1 MSTPAPAPAGTPA
14 PTAAARYVPTRAG
27 IINLW
32 DYRDEEFSFAG
43 GWLVLRGPNGSGKT
57 KALEV
62 LFPFVLDGRIDPKRL
77 NPFAAEDRTMKS
89 NLLFRGQD
97 SALGYV
103 WIEFT
108 HRETGEAVTCGIGL
122 HAQRHRD
129 TPARW
134 HFVAEG
140 RVGEDFSLLTADD
153 RPMTRKQLAAE
164 LGRELIASTADYRAA
179 VDQRLFG
186 LGRERYE
193 QLLTLILTLRRP
205 QLAKNLDPAK
215 LSDTLTAGLRP
226 LDDDLI
232 AEAARS
238 FDDMES
244 VQRTLEGLAAADD
257 ATRAFLA
264 SYSTY
269 LRVHARTAAD
279 RLTARR
285 AETAERAAAVRT
297 AAADLAAAREQ
308 QAAAETRAESAD
320 ASLAA
325 QRARLDQLRSSAAYQ
340 AIEQLADLE
349 RLVRTWEQTARQAS
363 AERERRTAATG
374 RARAEAER
382 AARLAAELDAAVSRD
397 AATVADHAHSAGIPW
412 TPADAE
418 PARIADRSAA
428 LAAARHEGVR
438 AVRGAQQAARGAE
451 QTRDLARV
459 SLDRAQEAVAA
470 AETAEAAAES
480 ALRSAREQAHA
491 ALGQWTGE
499 HGALLAEAGADRLAE
514 ALELIGE
521 TEAVALA
528 DVFTEATTPAVQ
540 ELRDTL
546 ASLRAQRTDVE
557 RRHAE
562 TKAERDRI
570 AAEHDDAPP
579 PARGRTAERSE
590 MGVPPAEGW
599 GRAPSDG
606 VPLWRLVDFD
616 DELTDHQRACLEAA
630 LEASGLLDALVAAED
645 TPVAA
650 GHSEAYLRA
659 GAPVSGPS
667 LADLLRPENPDNLGD
682 PENPGA
688 PEREAAI
695 SAARITAVLRAVAVT
710 GDLDTGT
717 PQISPDGR
725 YAAGVLVG
733 AHTKEHAEYV
743 GATARARRRAAR
755 ISARETLLA
764 ELAAQTDE
772 LARAQTR
779 TDVALE
785 AYAAARAA
793 LPRTTGITQAQREL
807 DKAAARL
814 RATRD
819 AADASQASYDESVAA
834 CSVAERTLRRTAAE
848 HAIEIER
855 VDAVETATRSFET
868 AVRELAARRREH
880 ARQTEAA
887 QAAADRLTA
896 AAEDEEA
903 ALDTE
908 RAARRRHTEEAAGL
922 QALQEAVGAETQEV
936 MRQVR
941 EAEDGIDALVRE
953 AEAARTVQ
961 HTAIAGTAAAE
972 ARRTAAA
979 EAGSVA
985 AAEEKDT
992 ARGLRPYAVRELL
1005 DILRCPPGL
1014 AWPAQEADWAGEA
1027 LPPAVIAVHEA
1038 ILSATRDLTPTETSL
1053 KQSVT
1058 RLTKA
1063 LDDLQ
1068 AQLAAA
1074 GQDYRPEWDGSDG
1087 IIVVRVADEEGPLPV
1102 ATFAQ
1107 KISSHRRD
1115 QAELL
1120 SESEQR
1126 ILEDALLTRLAQQ
1139 IHDRTVDARDLI
1151 RRMNTDMRKRKMSS
1165 GTTVGVSWLLADHL
1179 DDEQR
1184 AVCAL
1189 LDADA
1194 ARLGPDGLARVRVH
1208 FAAQIKTARARHRDQ
1223 PYRELL
1229 AEVLDYRHWRQFE
1242 FQLVQPGES
1251 GKTEERLTRARHSRL
1266 SGGEQSVS
1274 LHLPLFAA
1282 AHAMLNSADP
1292 HAPRLLALDEA
1303 FAGVDDTGRGEL
1315 ISLAA
1320 QFDLDL
1326 FMTGYDLWVAH
1337 ASVSAAAH
1345 YDLAHTAVDHTVSAL
1360 LLVWDG
1366 DRLLAD
1372 DTGDLTAA
1380 LGSPGTRRVP
1390 TPEEAAVVS

>member
-1 MSTPAPAPAGTPA
+1 MRTPAPIP
-14 PTAAARYVPTRAG
+14 AARYVPTRAG

-349 RLVRTWEQTARQAS
+349 RLVRTCEQTARQAS

-418 PARIADRSAA
+418 PARLADRSAA

-470 AETAEAAAES
+470 AETAETAAES
-480 ALRSAREQAHA
+480 ALESAREQARA
-491 ALGQWTGE
+491 TLGQWTGE

-616 DELTDHQRACLEAA
+616 GELTDHQRAGLEAA
-630 LEASGLLDALVAAED
+630 LEASGLLDALVAPED

-650 GHSEAYLRA
+650 GHSEGYLRA

-667 LADLLRPENPDNLGD
+667 LADLLRPENPDNLVD

-695 SAARITAVLRAVAVT
+695 SAARITAVLRSVAVT

-755 ISARETLLA
+755 IAACETLLA
-764 ELAAQTDE
+764 ELAAQLDE
-772 LARAQTR
+772 LAHAQAR
-779 TDVALE
+779 TDAALE

-793 LPRTTGITQAQREL
+793 LPRTTGITQALREL

-834 CSVAERTLRRTAAE
+834 CSVAERALRRTAAE
-848 HAIEIER
+848 HAIETER
-855 VDAVETATRSFET
+855 LDAVETATRSFET

-922 QALQEAVGAETQEV
+922 QALQEAVGAEAQEV
-936 MRQVR
+936 MRQVQ
-941 EAEDGIDALVRE
+941 EAEDGIDALARE
-953 AEAARTVQ
+953 AEAARTAQ

-992 ARGLRPYAVRELL
+992 ARGLRPYAARELL

-1087 IIVVRVADEEGPLPV
+1087 VILVRVADEEGPLPV
-1102 ATFAQ
+1102 AAFAQ
-1107 KISSHRRD
+1107 KIASHRRD

-1151 RRMNTDMRKRKMSS
+1151 RRMNTDMRRRTMSS

-1194 ARLGPDGLARVRVH
+1194 ARLGPDGLARVRTH

-1229 AEVLDYRHWRQFE
+1229 AEVLDYRRWRQFA
-1242 FQLVQPGES
+1242 FQLVRPGES

-1315 ISLAA
+1315 MSLAA

-1326 FMTGYDLWVAH
+1326 FMTGYDLWAAH

>member
-1 MSTPAPAPAGTPA
+1 MSTPAPALASTLAPTPA
-14 PTAAARYVPTRAG
+14 STLAPTPATRYIPTRAG
-27 IINLW
+27 IVNLW

-108 HRETGEAVTCGIGL
+108 HRTSGEAVTCGIGL

-134 HFVAEG
+134 HFVTDG
-140 RVGEDFSLLTADD
+140 RVGEDFSLLTDDD
-153 RPMTRKQLAAE
+153 RPMTKKQLAAE
-164 LGRELIASTADYRAA
+164 LGHELIASPTDYRAA

-215 LSDTLTAGLRP
+215 LSDTLTEGLRP

-264 SYSTY
+264 GYSTY
-269 LRVHARTAAD
+269 LRVHARVAAD

-285 AETAERAAAVRT
+285 TETAARTVALDNAV
-297 AAADLAAAREQ
+297 AELAAAREQ
-308 QAAAETRAESAD
+308 QAAAETGAETTD
-320 ASLAA
+320 AALTAL
-325 QRARLDQLRSSAAYQ
+325 RARLDQLRSSAAYQ

-349 RLVRTWEQTARQAS
+349 RLVRTCEHTARQAT

-374 RARAEAER
+374 RAHAEAEH
-382 AARLAAELDAAVSRD
+382 AAQLAAELEGAASRD
-397 AATVADHAHSAGIPW
+397 AAAVADHARTAGMAW
-412 TPADAE
+412 SPADAE
-418 PARIADRSAA
+418 PARLAERSAA
-428 LAAARHEGVR
+428 LATARHDGVR
-438 AVRGAQQAARGAE
+438 ALRAAQQDCRSAE
-451 QTRDLARV
+451 QTRDLAR
-459 SLDRAQEAVAA
+459 SALDRARDAVSG
-470 AETAEAAAES
+470 AETAGTEAERAVEAARAT
-480 ALRSAREQAHA
+480 ARE
-491 ALGQWTGE
+491 ALAQWTRA
-499 HGALLAEAGADRLAE
+499 HGPLLPEGAADRLAE
-514 ALELIGE
+514 ALDLTGE
-521 TEAVALA
+521 NVTGEGEAATLA
-528 DVFTEATTPAVQ
+528 DTYAEAAAPAVQ
-540 ELRDTL
+540 ELRDAL
-546 ASLRAQRTDVE
+546 AALRGRRTDLE
-557 RRHAE
+557 RRRAE

-579 PARGRTAERSE
+579 AARGRTAD
-590 MGVPPAEGW
+590 
-599 GRAPSDG
+599 RAQEVG
-606 VPLWRLVDFD
+606 LPLWQLVDFA
-616 DELTDHQRACLEAA
+616 EHLTEEQQAGLEAA
-630 LEASGLLDALVAAED
+630 LEASGLLDALVTAED
-645 TPVAA
+645 TPVPA
-650 GHSEAYLRA
+650 GHSDGYLHART
-659 GAPVSGPS
+659 PVDGPS
-667 LADLLRPENPDNLGD
+667 LADLLRPEDGTPI
-682 PENPGA
+682 P
-688 PEREAAI
+688 
-695 SAARITAVLRAVAVT
+695 SARTTAVLRSVAVT
-710 GDLDTGT
+710 PGAGSGT
-717 PQISPDGR
+717 AQITPDGR
-725 YAAGVLVG
+725 YVAGVLVG
-733 AHTKEHAEYV
+733 AHIKEHAEYV
-743 GATARARRRAAR
+743 GATARERRRAAR
-755 ISARETLLA
+755 IAACEALLA
-764 ELAAQTDE
+764 ELAAELDE
-772 LARAQTR
+772 LARSQAR
-779 TDVALE
+779 TDARLE

-793 LPRTTGITQAQREL
+793 LPRTTGITTALREL

-814 RATRD
+814 RATRE
-819 AADASQASYDESVAA
+819 AADAAQASYDEAVAA
-834 CSVAERTLRRTAAE
+834 SSVAERALRRTAAE
-848 HAIEIER
+848 HGIAPDR
-855 VDAVETATRSFET
+855 VDAVETATRAFET

-880 ARQTEAA
+880 ARQAQAA
-887 QAAADRLTA
+887 EAAADRLSA

-903 ALDTE
+903 ALDAE
-908 RAARRRHTEEAAGL
+908 RAARRRHAEEAAGL
-922 QALQEAVGAETQEV
+922 DALQEAVGAEAQEV
-936 MRQVR
+936 MRQVHQ
-941 EAEDGIDALVRE
+941 AEDALDGAVRE
-953 AEAARTVQ
+953 AETATAAL
-961 HTAIAGTAAAE
+961 HSAIAATASAE

-979 EAGSVA
+979 ETRSVA
-985 AAEEKDT
+985 AAEEKET
-992 ARGLRPYAVRELL
+992 ARGLAPYAARELL

-1014 AWPAQEADWAGEA
+1014 NWPAQEADWAGQE
-1027 LPPAVIAVHEA
+1027 LPAAAVAVHEA
-1038 ILSATRDLTPTETSL
+1038 IQAATRDLAPTENSV

-1102 ATFAQ
+1102 ASFAQ
-1107 KISSHRRD
+1107 KIAEHRRD

-1120 SESEQR
+1120 SDSEQR

-1151 RRMNTDMRKRKMSS
+1151 RRMNTDMRQRRMSS
-1165 GTTVGVSWLLADHL
+1165 GTTVGVSWLLADGL

-1184 AVCAL
+1184 AVCTL

-1194 ARLGPDGLARVRVH
+1194 ARLGPDGLARIRAH
-1208 FAAQIKTARARHRDQ
+1208 FAAQIKNARAHQRDL

-1229 AEVLDYRHWRQFE
+1229 AQVLDYRRWRQFA
-1242 FQLVQPGES
+1242 FQLVRPDRS
-1251 GKTEERLTRARHSRL
+1251 EERLTRARHSRL

-1282 AHAMLNSADP
+1282 AHAMLNSAHP
-1292 HAPRLLALDEA
+1292 GAPRLLALDEA

-1315 ISLAA
+1315 MSLAA

-1326 FMTGYDLWVAH
+1326 FMTGYDLWAAH
-1337 ASVSAAAH
+1337 ASVPAAAH
-1345 YDLAHTAVDHTVSAL
+1345 YDLAHSAIDHTVSAL
-1360 LLVWDG
+1360 LLLWDG
-1366 DRLLAD
+1366 EKLLAD
-1372 DTGDLTAA
+1372 DIDDLTAA

-1390 TPEEAAVVS
+1390 GPKEAAVAD

>member
-1 MSTPAPAPAGTPA
+1 MSTPAP
-14 PTAAARYVPTRAG
+14 AARYVPTRAG

-108 HRETGEAVTCGIGL
+108 HRGTGEAVTCGIGL

-140 RVGEDFSLLTADD
+140 RVGEDFSLLTPDD

-186 LGRERYE
+186 LGPERYE

-269 LRVHARTAAD
+269 LRVHARAAAD

-285 AETAERAAAVRT
+285 TETAERAAALST
-297 AAADLAAAREQ
+297 ATTDLAEARERR
-308 QAAAETRAESAD
+308 AAAEATAESAE

-340 AIEQLADLE
+340 AVEQLADLE
-349 RLVRTWEQTARQAS
+349 RLVRTCEQTARQAS
-363 AERERRTAATG
+363 AERERRSAATG
-374 RARAEAER
+374 RARAEAEH

-397 AATVADHAHSAGIPW
+397 AAAVADHAHTAGLPW

-418 PARIADRSAA
+418 PACLADRSSA

-438 AVRGAQQAARGAE
+438 AVRDAQLAARGAE
-451 QTRDLARV
+451 QTRDLARA
-459 SLDRAQEAVAA
+459 SLDRAEQAVSA
-470 AETAEAAAES
+470 AETAESAAES
-480 ALRSAREQAHA
+480 ALESAHEQARE
-491 ALGQWTGE
+491 ALGQWAQA
-499 HGALLAEAGADRLAE
+499 HGGLLTEEGVGRLAQ
-514 ALELIGE
+514 ALELTGE
-521 TEAVALA
+521 AESSGVPVTLA
-528 DVFTEATTPAVQ
+528 DAFTEATASAIQ
-540 ELRDTL
+540 ELRDSL
-546 ASLRAQRTDVE
+546 AALRAQRSDVE
-557 RRHAE
+557 RRRAE
-562 TKAERDRI
+562 TEAERDRI

-579 PARGRTAERSE
+579 PARGRTAERAP
-590 MGVPPAEGW
+590 GEG
-599 GRAPSDG
+599 G
-606 VPLWRLVDFD
+606 VPLWRLVDFHD
-616 DELTDHQRACLEAA
+616 HLTDRQRAGLEAA
-630 LEASGLLDALVAAED
+630 LEASGLLDALLTAED
-645 TPVAA
+645 APVAA
-650 GHSEAYLRA
+650 GRSEGWLRA
-659 GAPVSGPS
+659 GSPVSGPS
-667 LADLLRPENPDNLGD
+667 LADLLRPE
-682 PENPGA
+682 A
-688 PEREAAI
+688 PEAGDAI
-695 SAARITAVLRAVAVT
+695 PTAARITAVLRSVAVT
-710 GDLDTGT
+710 GDLDTGI
-717 PQISPDGR
+717 PQIGPDGR

-733 AHTKEHAEYV
+733 AHGKEHAEYV

-755 ISARETLLA
+755 IAACETVLAGLLA
-764 ELAAQTDE
+764 QFDE
-772 LARAQTR
+772 LARAQAR
-779 TDVALE
+779 TDAALDG
-785 AYAAARAA
+785 YAAARAA
-793 LPRTTGITQAQREL
+793 LPRTTGITEALREL
-807 DKAAARL
+807 DRAAARL

-819 AADASQASYDESVAA
+819 AADAAQGSYDESVAA
-834 CSVAERTLRRTAAE
+834 CAVAERALRRTAAE
-848 HAIEIER
+848 HAIETDR
-855 VDAVETATRSFET
+855 VDAVETATRAFET

-880 ARQTEAA
+880 ARQSEAA
-887 QAAADRLTA
+887 EAATDRLTV

-903 ALDTE
+903 AADTE
-908 RAARRRHTEEAAGL
+908 RAARRRYTEEAAGL
-922 QALQEAVGAETQEV
+922 EALQDAVGAEAQEV
-936 MRQVR
+936 MRQVQ
-941 EAEDGIDALVRE
+941 ETEDGIDALAGE
-953 AEAARTVQ
+953 AEAARTAQ
-961 HTAIAGTAAAE
+961 HSAIAATAAAE

-979 EAGSVA
+979 EARSVA

-992 ARGLRPYAVRELL
+992 ARSLRPYAVRELL

-1014 AWPAQEADWAGEA
+1014 AWPAQAADWAGET
-1027 LPPAVIAVHEA
+1027 LPPAVAAVHEA
-1038 ILSATRDLTPTETSL
+1038 ILAATRDLTPTESSL

-1087 IIVVRVADEEGPLPV
+1087 VILVRVADEEGPLPV
-1102 ATFAQ
+1102 AVFAQ
-1107 KISSHRRD
+1107 KISAHRRD
-1115 QAELL
+1115 QDELL

-1139 IHDRTVDARDLI
+1139 IHDRTIDARDLI
-1151 RRMNTDMRKRKMSS
+1151 QRMNTDMRRRTMSS

-1184 AVCAL
+1184 GVCAL

-1194 ARLGPDGLARVRVH
+1194 ARLGPDGLARVRTH
-1208 FAAQIKTARARHRDQ
+1208 FAAQIKNARARHRDQ

-1229 AEVLDYRHWRQFE
+1229 AEVLDYRCWRHFA
-1242 FQLVQPGES
+1242 FQLVRPD
-1251 GKTEERLTRARHSRL
+1251 KTEERLTRARHSRL

-1282 AHAMLNSADP
+1282 AHAMLNSAHP

-1315 ISLAA
+1315 MSLAV

-1326 FMTGYDLWVAH
+1326 FMTGYDLWAAH
-1337 ASVSAAAH
+1337 AEVSAAAH

-1366 DRLLAD
+1366 HRLLAD
-1372 DTGDLTAA
+1372 DTGDLTTA

-1390 TPEEAAVVS
+1390 VPEEAPVVHRR

>member
-1 MSTPAPAPAGTPA
+1 
-14 PTAAARYVPTRAG
+14 
-27 IINLW
+27 
-32 DYRDEEFSFAG
+32 
-43 GWLVLRGPNGSGKT
+43 
-57 KALEV
+57 
-62 LFPFVLDGRIDPKRL
+62 
-77 NPFAAEDRTMKS
+77 
-89 NLLFRGQD
+89 
-97 SALGYV
+97 
-103 WIEFT
+103 
-108 HRETGEAVTCGIGL
+108 
-122 HAQRHRD
+122 
-129 TPARW
+129 
-134 HFVAEG
+134 
-140 RVGEDFSLLTADD
+140 
-153 RPMTRKQLAAE
+153 
-164 LGRELIASTADYRAA
+164 
-179 VDQRLFG
+179 
-186 LGRERYE
+186 
-193 QLLTLILTLRRP
+193 
-205 QLAKNLDPAK
+205 
-215 LSDTLTAGLRP
+215 
-226 LDDDLI
+226 
-232 AEAARS
+232 
-238 FDDMES
+238 
-244 VQRTLEGLAAADD
+244 
-257 ATRAFLA
+257 
-264 SYSTY
+264 
-269 LRVHARTAAD
+269 
-279 RLTARR
+279 
-285 AETAERAAAVRT
+285 
-297 AAADLAAAREQ
+297 
-308 QAAAETRAESAD
+308 
-320 ASLAA
+320 
-325 QRARLDQLRSSAAYQ
+325 
-340 AIEQLADLE
+340 
-349 RLVRTWEQTARQAS
+349 
-363 AERERRTAATG
+363 
-374 RARAEAER
+374 
-382 AARLAAELDAAVSRD
+382 
-397 AATVADHAHSAGIPW
+397 
-412 TPADAE
+412 
-418 PARIADRSAA
+418 
-428 LAAARHEGVR
+428 AARHEGVR

-540 ELRDTL
+540 DLRDTL

-590 MGVPPAEGW
+590 MGVSPAEGW

-616 DELTDHQRACLEAA
+616 DELTDYQRACLEAA

-650 GHSEAYLRA
+650 GHSEGYLRA

-755 ISARETLLA
+755 IAACETLLA
-764 ELAAQTDE
+764 ELAAQIDE
-772 LARAQTR
+772 LARAQAR
-779 TDVALE
+779 MDAALE

-793 LPRTTGITQAQREL
+793 LPRTTGITQALREL
-807 DKAAARL
+807 DKTAARL

-834 CSVAERTLRRTAAE
+834 CSVAERALRRTAAE

-855 VDAVETATRSFET
+855 VDAVETATRYFET

-922 QALQEAVGAETQEV
+922 QALQEAVGAEAQEV

-941 EAEDGIDALVRE
+941 EAEDGIDALARE
-953 AEAARTVQ
+953 VEAARVAQ

-979 EAGSVA
+979 EAGLVA
-985 AAEEKDT
+985 AAEERDT

-1005 DILRCPPGL
+1005 DILRCAPGL

-1229 AEVLDYRHWRQFE
+1229 AEVLDYRRWRQFA
-1242 FQLVQPGES
+1242 FQLVRPD
-1251 GKTEERLTRARHSRL
+1251 KTEERLTRARHSRL

-1282 AHAMLNSADP
+1282 AHAMLNSADS

-1326 FMTGYDLWVAH
+1326 FMTGYDLWAAH

>member
-1 MSTPAPAPAGTPA
+1 MSTPAPTPADLSAAAPA
-14 PTAAARYVPTRAG
+14 ARFVPTRAG

-108 HRETGEAVTCGIGL
+108 HRETGQAVTCGIGL

-140 RVGEDFSLLTADD
+140 RVGEDFSLLTHDD

-164 LGRELIASTADYRAA
+164 LGRELIASTTDYRAA

-186 LGRERYE
+186 LGPERYE

-244 VQRTLEGLAAADD
+244 VQRTLEGLVAADD

-269 LRVHARTAAD
+269 LRVHARAAAD

-285 AETAERAAAVRT
+285 TETAERAAALRA
-297 AAADLAAAREQ
+297 AAADLEAARER

-320 ASLAA
+320 AALAA
-325 QRARLDQLRSSAAYQ
+325 QRSRLDQLRSSAAYQ
-340 AIEQLADLE
+340 AVEQLADLE
-349 RLVRTWEQTARQAS
+349 RLVRTCEQTARQAS
-363 AERERRTAATG
+363 AERERRSAATG
-374 RARAEAER
+374 RARAEAEH

-397 AATVADHAHSAGIPW
+397 AATVADHAHTAGLPW

-418 PARIADRSAA
+418 PARLADRSAA
-428 LAAARHEGVR
+428 LAAARHEDVR
-438 AVRGAQQAARGAE
+438 AVRAAQQTARGAE
-451 QTRDLARV
+451 QTRALARV
-459 SLDRAQEAVAA
+459 SLDRAQEAVTD
-470 AETAEAAAES
+470 AETAESAAES
-480 ALRSAREQAHA
+480 ALESAREQARE
-491 ALGQWTGE
+491 ALRQWVGTHGELLTEEGTG
-499 HGALLAEAGADRLAE
+499 RLAE
-514 ALELIGE
+514 TLELAGE
-521 TEAVALA
+521 A
-528 DVFTEATTPAVQ
+528 DAFTLTDAFTEATAPAVQ

-546 ASLRAQRTDVE
+546 AALRAQRTEVE
-557 RRHAE
+557 RRRAE
-562 TKAERDRI
+562 TEAERDRI

-579 PARGRTAERSE
+579 PARGRTA
-590 MGVPPAEGW
+590 A
-599 GRAPSDG
+599 RAPGGG

-616 DELTDHQRACLEAA
+616 NELTDRQRADLEAA
-630 LEASGLLDALVAAED
+630 LEASGLLDALVTAED
-645 TPVAA
+645 TPVTA
-650 GHSEAYLRA
+650 GQSEGYLRA
-659 GAPVSGPS
+659 GTPVSGPS
-667 LADLLRPENPDNLGD
+667 LADLLRPDNPDNPD
-682 PENPGA
+682 NPAGA
-688 PEREAAI
+688 AAI
-695 SAARITAVLRAVAVT
+695 PTAARITAVLSSVAVT
-710 GDLDTGT
+710 GDVDTGI

-755 ISARETLLA
+755 IAACETLLA
-764 ELAAQTDE
+764 ELSSQLDE
-772 LARAQTR
+772 SARAQAR
-779 TDVALE
+779 TDAALD

-793 LPRTTGITQAQREL
+793 LPRTTGITQALREL
-807 DKAAARL
+807 DRAAARL

-819 AADASQASYDESVAA
+819 AADAAQGAYDESVAA
-834 CSVAERTLRRTAAE
+834 CSVAERALRRTAAE
-848 HAIEIER
+848 HGIETGRPEQ
-855 VDAVETATRSFET
+855 VDAVETATRAFET
-868 AVRELAARRREH
+868 ATRELAARRREQ
-880 ARQTEAA
+880 ARQFDAA
-887 QAAADRLTA
+887 HVGADRLTA

-903 ALDTE
+903 AADTE
-908 RAARRRHTEEAAGL
+908 RAARRRHAEEAAGL
-922 QALQEAVGAETQEV
+922 EALQEAVGAEAQEV
-936 MRQVR
+936 MRHVR
-941 EAEDGIDALVRE
+941 ETEDGVDALVGE
-953 AEAARTVQ
+953 TEAARTAQ
-961 HTAIAGTAAAE
+961 HGAIAGTAAAE

-979 EAGSVA
+979 SAGAVA

-992 ARGLRPYAVRELL
+992 ARSLRPYATRELL

-1027 LPPAVIAVHEA
+1027 LPPAVAAVHEA

-1087 IIVVRVADEEGPLPV
+1087 VILVRVADEEGPLPV
-1102 ATFAQ
+1102 AAFAQ

-1151 RRMNTDMRKRKMSS
+1151 RRMNTDMRRRTMSS

-1208 FAAQIKTARARHRDQ
+1208 FAAQIKTVRARHRDQ

-1229 AEVLDYRHWRQFE
+1229 AETLDYRRWRQFA
-1242 FQLVQPGES
+1242 FQLVRPDKS
-1251 GKTEERLTRARHSRL
+1251 EERLTRARHSRL

-1315 ISLAA
+1315 MSLAA

-1326 FMTGYDLWVAH
+1326 FMTGYDLWAAH

-1366 DRLLAD
+1366 ARLLAD
-1372 DTGDLTAA
+1372 DTGDLTTA

-1390 TPEEAAVVS
+1390 TPEEAAVAN

>member
-244 VQRTLEGLAAADD
+244 VQRTLEGLVAADD

-269 LRVHARTAAD
+269 LRVHARAAAD

-308 QAAAETRAESAD
+308 QAAAETRAERAD

-349 RLVRTWEQTARQAS
+349 RLVRTCEQTARQAS

-418 PARIADRSAA
+418 PARLAERSAA

-459 SLDRAQEAVAA
+459 ALDRAQEAVAA
-470 AETAEAAAES
+470 AETAEAAAGS

-590 MGVPPAEGW
+590 MEVPLAEGR
-599 GRAPSDG
+599 GRAPGDG

-630 LEASGLLDALVAAED
+630 LEASGLLDALVTAED

-650 GHSEAYLRA
+650 GHSEGYLRA

-667 LADLLRPENPDNLGD
+667 LADLLRPENP
-682 PENPGA
+682 GA
-688 PEREAAI
+688 PEGDAAI
-695 SAARITAVLRAVAVT
+695 PATRITAVLRSVAVT

-717 PQISPDGR
+717 PQISADGR

-755 ISARETLLA
+755 IAACETLLA
-764 ELAAQTDE
+764 ELAAQIDE
-772 LARAQTR
+772 LARAQAR
-779 TDVALE
+779 TDAALE

-793 LPRTTGITQAQREL
+793 LPRTTGITQALREL

-834 CSVAERTLRRTAAE
+834 ISQAAGWLPIQADAYDFVSSVA
-848 HAIEIER
+848 
-855 VDAVETATRSFET
+855 FKW
-868 AVRELAARRREH
+868 
-880 ARQTEAA
+880 
-887 QAAADRLTA
+887 
-896 AAEDEEA
+896 
-903 ALDTE
+903 
-908 RAARRRHTEEAAGL
+908 
-922 QALQEAVGAETQEV
+922 
-936 MRQVR
+936 
-941 EAEDGIDALVRE
+941 LVCP
-953 AEAARTVQ
+953 
-961 HTAIAGTAAAE
+961 
-972 ARRTAAA
+972 
-979 EAGSVA
+979 
-985 AAEEKDT
+985 
-992 ARGLRPYAVRELL
+992 RGV
-1005 DILRCPPGL
+1005 
-1014 AWPAQEADWAGEA
+1014 
-1027 LPPAVIAVHEA
+1027 
-1038 ILSATRDLTPTETSL
+1038 
-1053 KQSVT
+1053 
-1058 RLTKA
+1058 
-1063 LDDLQ
+1063 
-1068 AQLAAA
+1068 
-1074 GQDYRPEWDGSDG
+1074 
-1087 IIVVRVADEEGPLPV
+1087 
-1102 ATFAQ
+1102 
-1107 KISSHRRD
+1107 
-1115 QAELL
+1115 
-1120 SESEQR
+1120 
-1126 ILEDALLTRLAQQ
+1126 
-1139 IHDRTVDARDLI
+1139 
-1151 RRMNTDMRKRKMSS
+1151 
-1165 GTTVGVSWLLADHL
+1165 
-1179 DDEQR
+1179 
-1184 AVCAL
+1184 
-1189 LDADA
+1189 
-1194 ARLGPDGLARVRVH
+1194 
-1208 FAAQIKTARARHRDQ
+1208 
-1223 PYRELL
+1223 
-1229 AEVLDYRHWRQFE
+1229 
-1242 FQLVQPGES
+1242 
-1251 GKTEERLTRARHSRL
+1251 
-1266 SGGEQSVS
+1266 
-1274 LHLPLFAA
+1274 
-1282 AHAMLNSADP
+1282 
-1292 HAPRLLALDEA
+1292 
-1303 FAGVDDTGRGEL
+1303 
-1315 ISLAA
+1315 
-1320 QFDLDL
+1320 
-1326 FMTGYDLWVAH
+1326 
-1337 ASVSAAAH
+1337 
-1345 YDLAHTAVDHTVSAL
+1345 
-1360 LLVWDG
+1360 
-1366 DRLLAD
+1366 
-1372 DTGDLTAA
+1372 
-1380 LGSPGTRRVP
+1380 
-1390 TPEEAAVVS
+1390 

>member
-1 MSTPAPAPAGTPA
+1 MSTPVPLLS
-14 PTAAARYVPTRAG
+14 ARFVPTRAG

-108 HRETGEAVTCGIGL
+108 HGETGQAVTCGIGL

-140 RVGEDFSLLTADD
+140 RVGEDFSLLTDDD
-153 RPMTRKQLAAE
+153 RPMTKKQLAAE

-186 LGRERYE
+186 LGPERYE

-244 VQRTLEGLAAADD
+244 VQRTLEGLVAADD

-269 LRVHARTAAD
+269 LRVHARAAAD

-285 AETAERAAAVRT
+285 AESAERAATLRT
-297 AAADLAAAREQ
+297 ATADLAAAREQ
-308 QAAAETRAESAD
+308 QATAEMRAESAD
-320 ASLAA
+320 AALAA
-325 QRARLDQLRSSAAYQ
+325 QRSRLDQLRSSAAYQ
-340 AIEQLADLE
+340 AVEQLADLE
-349 RLVRTWEQTARQAS
+349 RLVRTCEQTARQAT

-374 RARAEAER
+374 RARAEAEH

-397 AATVADHAHSAGIPW
+397 AAAVADHAHTAGLPW

-418 PARIADRSAA
+418 PARIVDRSAA
-428 LAAARHEGVR
+428 LAAARHDGVR
-438 AVRGAQQAARGAE
+438 AVRAAQQAARGAE

-459 SLDRAQEAVAA
+459 SLDRAQEAVTA
-470 AETAEAAAES
+470 AETAETATES
-480 ALRSAREQAHA
+480 ALESAREQART
-491 ALGQWTGE
+491 ALGQWTSA
-499 HGALLAEAGADRLAE
+499 HGTLLPKAGAARLAE
-514 ALELIGE
+514 ALELTGE
-521 TEAVALA
+521 AEAVTLA
-528 DVFTEATTPAVQ
+528 DAFAEATAPAVQ

-546 ASLRAQRTDVE
+546 ASLRARRTDVE
-557 RRHAE
+557 HSRAE
-562 TKAERDRI
+562 TEAERDRI

-579 PARGRTAERSE
+579 PARGRS
-590 MGVPPAEGW
+590 MD
-599 GRAPSDG
+599 RALHDG
-606 VPLWRLVDFD
+606 IPLWRLVDFD
-616 DELTDHQRACLEAA
+616 GELTVRQQAGLEAA
-630 LEASGLLDALVAAED
+630 LEASGLLDALVTAED
-645 TPVAA
+645 TPVEA
-650 GHSEAYLRA
+650 GHSEGYLRA
-659 GAPVSGPS
+659 GAPVNGPS
-667 LADLLRPENPDNLGD
+667 LADLLRPEI
-682 PENPGA
+682 PENPQGA
-688 PEREAAI
+688 AAI
-695 SAARITAVLRAVAVT
+695 PTAARIAAVLRSVAVR
-710 GDLDTGT
+710 GDLDAGI
-717 PQISPDGR
+717 PHIGPDGR

-755 ISARETLLA
+755 IAACEALLA
-764 ELAAQTDE
+764 ELCAQLDE
-772 LARAQTR
+772 LAHVQAR
-779 TDVALE
+779 TDAALE
-785 AYAAARAA
+785 AHAAARAA
-793 LPRTTGITQAQREL
+793 LPRTTGITQTLREL
-807 DKAAARL
+807 DRAAARL

-819 AADASQASYDESVAA
+819 AADAAQGSYDESVAA
-834 CSVAERTLRRTAAE
+834 CSVAERALRRTAAE
-848 HAIEIER
+848 HAIETER
-855 VDAVETATRSFET
+855 VDAVETATRAFET

-880 ARQTEAA
+880 ARQSEAA
-887 QAAADRLTA
+887 EAAADRLGA

-903 ALDTE
+903 AADTE
-908 RAARRRHTEEAAGL
+908 RAARRRHAEEAAGL
-922 QALQEAVGAETQEV
+922 EALQEAVGAEAREV
-936 MRQVR
+936 MRQVQD
-941 EAEDGIDALVRE
+941 AEDGIDALVRE

-979 EAGSVA
+979 EAGAVA
-985 AAEEKDT
+985 EAEEKDT
-992 ARGLRPYAVRELL
+992 ARGLRPYAARELL
-1005 DILRCPPGL
+1005 DLLRCPSHL
-1014 AWPAQEADWAGEA
+1014 AWPAQEADWAGGA
-1027 LPPAVIAVHEA
+1027 LPSAVAAVHEA

-1058 RLTKA
+1058 RLTRA

-1087 IIVVRVADEEGPLPV
+1087 VILVRVADEEGPLPV
-1102 ATFAQ
+1102 AAFAQ

-1139 IHDRTVDARDLI
+1139 IHERTVDARDLI
-1151 RRMNTDMRKRKMSS
+1151 RRMNTDMRRRTMSS

-1194 ARLGPDGLARVRVH
+1194 ARLGPEGLARVRVH

-1229 AEVLDYRHWRQFE
+1229 AETLDYRRWRQFA
-1242 FQLVQPGES
+1242 FQLVRPDKS
-1251 GKTEERLTRARHSRL
+1251 EERLTRARHSRL

-1315 ISLAA
+1315 MSLAA

-1326 FMTGYDLWVAH
+1326 FMTGYDLWAAH

-1366 DRLLAD
+1366 ARLLAD
-1372 DTGDLTAA
+1372 DIGDLTAA

-1390 TPEEAAVVS
+1390 TPEEAPVAG

>member
-1 MSTPAPAPAGTPA
+1 MSTPAPTPA
-14 PTAAARYVPTRAG
+14 PRYVPTRAG

-103 WIEFT
+103 WMEFT

-140 RVGEDFSLLTADD
+140 RVGEDFSLLTDDD

-244 VQRTLEGLAAADD
+244 VQRTLEGLVAADD
-257 ATRAFLA
+257 ATRVFLA

-285 AETAERAAAVRT
+285 AETAGRAAALRA

-308 QAAAETRAESAD
+308 QAVAETRAESAD

-340 AIEQLADLE
+340 AVEQLADLE
-349 RLVRTWEQTARQAS
+349 RLVRTCEHTARQAS

-397 AATVADHAHSAGIPW
+397 AATVADHAHTAGLPW

-418 PARIADRSAA
+418 PARLADRSAA

-459 SLDRAQEAVAA
+459 SLDRAQEAVGA
-470 AETAEAAAES
+470 AETAETVAEAALE
-480 ALRSAREQAHA
+480 SAREEACT
-491 ALGQWTGE
+491 ALGQWTE
-499 HGALLAEAGADRLAE
+499 THGALLAGEGAERLAE
-514 ALELIGE
+514 ALELTGE
-521 TEAVALA
+521 AEAFTLA
-528 DVFTEATTPAVQ
+528 DAFTEATAPAVQ

-546 ASLRAQRTDVE
+546 ASLRARRTDVE
-557 RRHAE
+557 RRRAE
-562 TKAERDRI
+562 TRAERDRI

-579 PARGRTAERSE
+579 PARGRSAD
-590 MGVPPAEGW
+590 
-599 GRAPSDG
+599 RAPGDG
-606 VPLWRLVDFD
+606 VPLWQLVDFD
-616 DELTDHQRACLEAA
+616 DELTDRQRADLEAA
-630 LEASGLLDALVAAED
+630 LEASGLLDALLTAED

-650 GHSEAYLRA
+650 GHSEGHLRA

-667 LADLLRPENPDNLGD
+667 LADLLRPEA
-682 PENPGA
+682 PENP
-688 PEREAAI
+688 ERNAAI
-695 SAARITAVLRAVAVT
+695 PAARITAVLRSVTVT

-755 ISARETLLA
+755 IAACDTLLA
-764 ELAAQTDE
+764 DLSAQLDE
-772 LARAQTR
+772 LAHAQTR
-779 TDVALE
+779 ADAALD

-793 LPRTTGITQAQREL
+793 LPRTTGITQALREL
-807 DKAAARL
+807 DKASARL

-819 AADASQASYDESVAA
+819 AADAAQASYDESVAA
-834 CSVAERTLRRTAAE
+834 CSVAERALRRTAAE

-855 VDAVETATRSFET
+855 VDAVETATRAFET

-887 QAAADRLTA
+887 QAGADRLTA

-922 QALQEAVGAETQEV
+922 EALQAAVGAEAQDV
-936 MRQVR
+936 MRQVQ
-941 EAEDGIDALVRE
+941 EAEDGIDALAGE
-953 AEAARTVQ
+953 AEAARTAQ

-992 ARGLRPYAVRELL
+992 ARGLRPYAARELL
-1005 DILRCPPGL
+1005 DILRCAPSL
-1014 AWPAQEADWAGEA
+1014 TWPAQEADWAGEA

-1087 IIVVRVADEEGPLPV
+1087 VILVRVADEEGPLPV
-1102 ATFAQ
+1102 AAFAQ

-1120 SESEQR
+1120 SDSEQR

-1151 RRMNTDMRKRKMSS
+1151 RRMNTDMRARTMSS
-1165 GTTVGVSWLLADHL
+1165 GTTVGVNWLLADHL

-1229 AEVLDYRHWRQFE
+1229 AEVLDYRHWRQFA
-1242 FQLVQPGES
+1242 FQLVRPGES

-1315 ISLAA
+1315 MSLAA

-1326 FMTGYDLWVAH
+1326 FMTGYDLWAAH

-1390 TPEEAAVVS
+1390 TPEEAEVAG

>member
-1 MSTPAPAPAGTPA
+1 MSTPAP
-14 PTAAARYVPTRAG
+14 AARYVPTRAG

-122 HAQRHRD
+122 HAQRHSD

-140 RVGEDFSLLTADD
+140 RVGEDFSLLTHDD
-153 RPMTRKQLAAE
+153 RPMTKKQLAAE

-186 LGRERYE
+186 LGPERYE

-269 LRVHARTAAD
+269 LRVHARAAAD

-285 AETAERAAAVRT
+285 TETAERAAALST
-297 AAADLAAAREQ
+297 ATTDLAEARER
-308 QAAAETRAESAD
+308 QAGAESTAESTD
-320 ASLAA
+320 ASLSA

-340 AIEQLADLE
+340 AVEQLADLE
-349 RLVRTWEQTARQAS
+349 RLVRTCEQTARQAS
-363 AERERRTAATG
+363 AERERRSAATG
-374 RARAEAER
+374 RARAEAEH
-382 AARLAAELDAAVSRD
+382 AARLAAELDAAASRD
-397 AATVADHAHSAGIPW
+397 AAAVADHAHTAGLPW

-418 PARIADRSAA
+418 PGRLADRSAA

-438 AVRGAQQAARGAE
+438 AVRDAQLAARDAE
-451 QTRDLARV
+451 QTRDLART
-459 SLDRAQEAVAA
+459 SLDRAEEAVSA
-470 AETAEAAAES
+470 AETAETTAES
-480 ALRSAREQAHA
+480 ALESAREQARE
-491 ALGQWTGE
+491 ALGQW
-499 HGALLAEAGADRLAE
+499 AEAHGELLTEEEVGRLAE
-514 ALELIGE
+514 ALELTGE
-521 TEAVALA
+521 AENSGVPVTLA
-528 DVFTEATTPAVQ
+528 DTFTEATAPAVQ
-540 ELRDTL
+540 ELRDSL
-546 ASLRAQRTDVE
+546 AALRAQRADVE
-557 RRHAE
+557 RRRTE
-562 TKAERDRI
+562 TEAERDRI

-579 PARGRTAERSE
+579 PARGRTAERAP
-590 MGVPPAEGW
+590 GEG
-599 GRAPSDG
+599 G
-606 VPLWRLVDFD
+606 VPLWRLVDFND
-616 DELTDHQRACLEAA
+616 HLTDRQRADLEAA
-630 LEASGLLDALVAAED
+630 LEASGLLDALLTAED
-645 TPVAA
+645 APVAA
-650 GHSEAYLRA
+650 GHSEGWLRA
-659 GAPVSGPS
+659 GSPVSGPS
-667 LADLLRPENPDNLGD
+667 LADLLHPEAGD
-682 PENPGA
+682 TIPT
-688 PEREAAI
+688 
-695 SAARITAVLRAVAVT
+695 AARITAVLRSVAVT
-710 GDLDTGT
+710 GDLDTRI

-733 AHTKEHAEYV
+733 AHSKEHAEYV

-755 ISARETLLA
+755 IAACETVLA
-764 ELAAQTDE
+764 ELCAQLDE
-772 LARAQTR
+772 LARAQAR
-779 TDVALE
+779 TDAALDG
-785 AYAAARAA
+785 YAAARAA
-793 LPRTTGITQAQREL
+793 LPRTTGITEALREL
-807 DKAAARL
+807 DRAAARL

-819 AADASQASYDESVAA
+819 AADAAQGSYDESAAA
-834 CSVAERTLRRTAAE
+834 CSVAERALRRTAAE
-848 HAIEIER
+848 HAIETDR
-855 VDAVETATRSFET
+855 VDAVETAIRAFET
-868 AVRELAARRREH
+868 AARELAARRREH
-880 ARQTEAA
+880 ARQSEAA
-887 QAAADRLTA
+887 EAATNRLTA

-903 ALDTE
+903 AADTE
-908 RAARRRHTEEAAGL
+908 RAARRRYIEEAAGL
-922 QALQEAVGAETQEV
+922 EALQDAVGADAQEV
-936 MRQVR
+936 MRQVQ
-941 EAEDGIDALVRE
+941 ETEDGIDALVGE
-953 AEAARTVQ
+953 VEAARTAQ
-961 HTAIAGTAAAE
+961 HSAIAGTAAAE

-979 EAGSVA
+979 EARSVA

-992 ARGLRPYAVRELL
+992 ARSLRPYAVRELL

-1014 AWPAQEADWAGEA
+1014 AWPAQEADWASET
-1027 LPPAVIAVHEA
+1027 LPPAVAAVHEA
-1038 ILSATRDLTPTETSL
+1038 ILAATRDLTPTESSL

-1087 IIVVRVADEEGPLPV
+1087 VILVRVADEEGPLPV
-1102 ATFAQ
+1102 AVFAQ
-1107 KISSHRRD
+1107 KISAHRRD

-1139 IHDRTVDARDLI
+1139 IHGRTIDARDLI
-1151 RRMNTDMRKRKMSS
+1151 RRMNTDMRRRTMSS

-1184 AVCAL
+1184 GVCAL
-1189 LDADA
+1189 LDADV
-1194 ARLGPDGLARVRVH
+1194 ARLGPDGLARVRTH
-1208 FAAQIKTARARHRDQ
+1208 FAAQIKNARARHRDQ

-1229 AEVLDYRHWRQFE
+1229 AEVLDYRRWRHFA
-1242 FQLVQPGES
+1242 FQLVRPD
-1251 GKTEERLTRARHSRL
+1251 KTEERLTRARHSRL

-1282 AHAMLNSADP
+1282 AHAMLNSAHP

-1315 ISLAA
+1315 MSLAV

-1326 FMTGYDLWVAH
+1326 FMTGYDLWAAH
-1337 ASVSAAAH
+1337 AAVSTAAH
-1345 YDLAHTAVDHTVSAL
+1345 YDLAHTAIDHTVSAL

-1366 DRLLAD
+1366 HRLLAD
-1372 DTGDLTAA
+1372 DTGDLTTA

-1390 TPEEAAVVS
+1390 VPEEAPVVH

>member
-1 MSTPAPAPAGTPA
+1 MSTPAPTPA
-14 PTAAARYVPTRAG
+14 PRYVPTRAG

-140 RVGEDFSLLTADD
+140 RVGKDFSLLTDDD
-153 RPMTRKQLAAE
+153 RPMTKKQLAAE
-164 LGRELIASTADYRAA
+164 LGRELIASTADYRVA

-244 VQRTLEGLAAADD
+244 VQRTLEGLVAADD

-269 LRVHARTAAD
+269 LRVHARAAAD

-285 AETAERAAAVRT
+285 TETAERTAALHT
-297 AAADLAAAREQ
+297 AAADLQAAREQ
-308 QAAAETRAESAD
+308 QTAAETRAERAD

-349 RLVRTWEQTARQAS
+349 RLVRTCEHTARQAS
-363 AERERRTAATG
+363 AERERRTAATA
-374 RARAEAER
+374 RARTEADH
-382 AARLAAELDAAVSRD
+382 ATRLAAELDAAVSRD
-397 AATVADHAHSAGIPW
+397 AATLADHAHTAGIPW

-418 PARIADRSAA
+418 PARLTERSAA

-438 AVRGAQQAARGAE
+438 ALRAAQQATRGAE

-459 SLDRAQEAVAA
+459 SLDRAQEAVAE
-470 AETAEAAAES
+470 AETGETAAGS
-480 ALRSAREQAHA
+480 ALESAREQART
-491 ALGQWTGE
+491 ALGQWMGE
-499 HGALLAEAGADRLAE
+499 HGGLLSEAKREGGPPGRRLGEGAGRLAE
-514 ALELIGE
+514 ALELTGE
-521 TEAVALA
+521 AEALTLTDA
-528 DVFTEATTPAVQ
+528 FTEATDPAVQ
-540 ELRDTL
+540 ELRDEL
-546 ASLRAQRTDVE
+546 ASLRARRTDVE
-557 RRHAE
+557 NRRAE
-562 TKAERDRI
+562 TEAERDRI

-590 MGVPPAEGW
+590 MGVPPAEGR
-599 GRAPSDG
+599 GRAPGDG
-606 VPLWRLVDFD
+606 MPLWRLVDFD
-616 DELTDHQRACLEAA
+616 NGLTDRQQAGLEAA
-630 LEASGLLDALVAAED
+630 LEASGLLDALLTAED
-645 TPVAA
+645 TPMKA
-650 GHSEAYLRA
+650 GHSDGYLRS
-659 GAPVSGPS
+659 GAPVNGPS
-667 LADLLRPENPDNLGD
+667 LADLLRPEE
-682 PENPGA
+682 PENGA
-688 PEREAAI
+688 VIPAG
-695 SAARITAVLRAVAVT
+695 RITAVLRSVAVT

-743 GATARARRRAAR
+743 GATARRRRRAAR
-755 ISARETLLA
+755 IAACDALLA
-764 ELAAQTDE
+764 ELSAQLDE
-772 LARAQTR
+772 LARAQARADAAIET
-779 TDVALE
+779 
-785 AYAAARAA
+785 YAAARAA
-793 LPRTTGITQAQREL
+793 LPRTTGITQALREL

-819 AADASQASYDESVAA
+819 TADASRATYDESVAA
-834 CSVAERTLRRTAAE
+834 CSVAERALRRTAAE
-848 HAIEIER
+848 HAIALEH
-855 VDAVETATRSFET
+855 VDAVETATRAFEA
-868 AVRELAARRREH
+868 AVRELTARRREH

-922 QALQEAVGAETQEV
+922 QALQEAVGAEAQDV
-936 MRQVR
+936 MRQVQ
-941 EAEDGIDALVRE
+941 EAEDGIDALARE
-953 AEAARTVQ
+953 AEAARVAQ
-961 HTAIAGTAAAE
+961 HTAIADTAAAD

-979 EAGSVA
+979 EARSVA

-992 ARGLRPYAVRELL
+992 ARGLRPYAARELL
-1005 DILRCPPGL
+1005 DILRCPSGL
-1014 AWPAQEADWAGEA
+1014 AWPAQEADWTGGE
-1027 LPPAVIAVHEA
+1027 LPSAVVAVHEA
-1038 ILSATRDLTPTETSL
+1038 ILAATRDLTPTESSL

-1087 IIVVRVADEEGPLPV
+1087 IILVRVADEEGPLPV
-1102 ATFAQ
+1102 AAFAQ
-1107 KISSHRRD
+1107 KIAAHRRD

-1120 SESEQR
+1120 SDSEQR

-1151 RRMNTDMRKRKMSS
+1151 RRMNTDMRRRTMSS

-1194 ARLGPDGLARVRVH
+1194 ARLGPDGLARVRIH
-1208 FAAQIKTARARHRDQ
+1208 FAAQIKTARARHRDL

-1229 AEVLDYRHWRQFE
+1229 SEVLDYRRWRQFA
-1242 FQLVQPGES
+1242 FQLVRPGTS
-1251 GKTEERLTRARHSRL
+1251 GTTEEKLTRARHSRL

-1315 ISLAA
+1315 MSLAA

-1326 FMTGYDLWVAH
+1326 FMTGYDLWAAH
-1337 ASVSAAAH
+1337 ASVPAAAH

-1372 DTGDLTAA
+1372 DTGDLTTA

-1390 TPEEAAVVS
+1390 TPKEAAVAG

>member
-1 MSTPAPAPAGTPA
+1 MSTPAPSP
-14 PTAAARYVPTRAG
+14 AARYVPTRAG

-108 HRETGEAVTCGIGL
+108 HRETGQAVTCGIGL

-140 RVGEDFSLLTADD
+140 RVGEDFSLLTHDD

-164 LGRELIASTADYRAA
+164 LGRELITSTADYRAA
-179 VDQRLFG
+179 VDRRLFG
-186 LGRERYE
+186 LGPERYE

-257 ATRAFLA
+257 ATRAFLT

-269 LRVHARTAAD
+269 LRVHARAAAD

-285 AETAERAAAVRT
+285 GETAARAAALRT
-297 AAADLAAAREQ
+297 ATAELTAAREA
-308 QAAAETRAESAD
+308 QAAAGTRAESAD
-320 ASLAA
+320 AALAA
-325 QRARLDQLRSSAAYQ
+325 QRARLDQLRSSAVYQ
-340 AIEQLADLE
+340 AVEQLADLE
-349 RLVRTWEQTARQAS
+349 RLVRTCEQTARQAT

-374 RARAEAER
+374 RARAEAEH
-382 AARLAAELDAAVSRD
+382 AARIATELGAAVSRD
-397 AATVADHAHSAGIPW
+397 AAAVADHAHTAGLPW

-418 PARIADRSAA
+418 PARLADRSAA

-438 AVRGAQQAARGAE
+438 AVRAAQQTARGAE

-470 AETAEAAAES
+470 AETAETVAEAALE
-480 ALRSAREQAHA
+480 SAREEARE
-491 ALGQWTGE
+491 ALGQWNRE
-499 HGALLAEAGADRLAE
+499 HGGLLPGEGARQLAE
-514 ALELIGE
+514 ALELTGE
-521 TEAVALA
+521 AEAVTLA
-528 DVFTEATTPAVQ
+528 DAFTEATAPAVQ

-546 ASLRAQRTDVE
+546 ASLRVQRADIE
-557 RRHAE
+557 RRRAE
-562 TKAERDRI
+562 TEDERDRI

-579 PARGRTAERSE
+579 PARGRTADRTP
-590 MGVPPAEGW
+590 G
-599 GRAPSDG
+599 DG
-606 VPLWRLVDFD
+606 VPLWRLVDFEED
-616 DELTDHQRACLEAA
+616 LTEHQRADLEAA
-630 LEASGLLDALVAAED
+630 LEASGLLDALVTAEH

-650 GHSEAYLRA
+650 GRSEGYLRA

-667 LADLLRPENPDNLGD
+667 LADLLRPE
-682 PENPGA
+682 A
-688 PEREAAI
+688 PEAPETHAGDGLI
-695 SAARITAVLRAVAVT
+695 LAARITAVLRSVAVT
-710 GDLDTGT
+710 GDLDAGT

-725 YAAGVLVG
+725 YAAGVLIG

-755 ISARETLLA
+755 IAACEALLA
-764 ELAAQTDE
+764 ELAAELDE
-772 LARAQTR
+772 LARAQAR
-779 TDVALE
+779 TDAALD
-785 AYAAARAA
+785 AYAAARAE
-793 LPRTTGITQAQREL
+793 LPRTTGITQALREL
-807 DKAAARL
+807 DRNAARL

-819 AADASQASYDESVAA
+819 AADAAQGSYDESVAA
-834 CSVAERTLRRTAAE
+834 CSVAERALRRTAAE
-848 HAIEIER
+848 HGIETER
-855 VDAVETATRSFET
+855 LDGVETAIRAFEA

-880 ARQTEAA
+880 ARQAEAA
-887 QAAADRLTA
+887 QTGADRLTA
-896 AAEDEEA
+896 AAEDEEVA
-903 ALDTE
+903 ADTE
-908 RAARRRHTEEAAGL
+908 RAARRRHAEEAAGL
-922 QALQEAVGAETQEV
+922 DALQAAVGAEAQEV
-936 MRQVR
+936 MRQVQ
-941 EAEDGIDALVRE
+941 EAEDGIDALVQK
-953 AEAARTVQ
+953 AEAARTAQ
-961 HTAIAGTAAAE
+961 HAAIAGNAAAE

-979 EAGSVA
+979 EAGAVA

-992 ARGLRPYAVRELL
+992 ARGLRPYAARELL
-1005 DILRCPPGL
+1005 EILRCPPGL
-1014 AWPAQEADWAGEA
+1014 AWPAQEGDWAGEA
-1027 LPPAVIAVHEA
+1027 LPPAVAAVHEA
-1038 ILSATRDLTPTETSL
+1038 VLAATRDLTPTETSL

-1058 RLTKA
+1058 RLTRA

-1087 IIVVRVADEEGPLPV
+1087 VILVRVADEEGPLPV
-1102 ATFAQ
+1102 AAFAQ

-1151 RRMNTDMRKRKMSS
+1151 RRMNTDMRRRTMSS

-1184 AVCAL
+1184 AVCSL

-1194 ARLGPDGLARVRVH
+1194 ARLGPDGLARVRTH

-1229 AEVLDYRHWRQFE
+1229 AEVLDYRRWRQFA
-1242 FQLVQPGES
+1242 FQLVRPD
-1251 GKTEERLTRARHSRL
+1251 KNEERLTRARHSRL

-1315 ISLAA
+1315 MSLAA

-1326 FMTGYDLWVAH
+1326 FMTGYDLWAAH

-1345 YDLAHTAVDHTVSAL
+1345 YDLAHATVDHTVSAL

-1366 DRLLAD
+1366 ARLLAD

-1390 TPEEAAVVS
+1390 TFEEAAVVD

>member
-1 MSTPAPAPAGTPA
+1 MSTPAPAPASTSAPAPASTSAPTPA
-14 PTAAARYVPTRAG
+14 TRYVPTRAG
-27 IINLW
+27 IVNLW

-108 HRETGEAVTCGIGL
+108 HRTSGEAVTCGIGL

-134 HFVAEG
+134 HFVTDG
-140 RVGEDFSLLTADD
+140 RVGEDFSLLTDDD
-153 RPMTRKQLAAE
+153 RPMTKKQLAAE
-164 LGRELIASTADYRAA
+164 LGHELIASPTDYRAA

-215 LSDTLTAGLRP
+215 LSDTLTEGLRP

-264 SYSTY
+264 GYSTY
-269 LRVHARTAAD
+269 LRVHARVAAD

-285 AETAERAAAVRT
+285 TETTART
-297 AAADLAAAREQ
+297 AALDNAVAELAAAREQ
-308 QAAAETRAESAD
+308 QAAAETGSETTD
-320 ASLAA
+320 AALTAL
-325 QRARLDQLRSSAAYQ
+325 RARLDQLRSSATYQ

-349 RLVRTWEQTARQAS
+349 RLVRTCEHTAQQAT

-382 AARLAAELDAAVSRD
+382 AAQLATELEGAASRD
-397 AATVADHAHSAGIPW
+397 AAAVADHAHTAGMAW

-418 PARIADRSAA
+418 PARLAERSAA
-428 LAAARHEGVR
+428 LATARHDGVR
-438 AVRGAQQAARGAE
+438 ALRAAQQDCRSAE
-451 QTRDLARV
+451 QTRDLARGA
-459 SLDRAQEAVAA
+459 LDRAQEAVSGAGT
-470 AETAEAAAES
+470 AETDA
-480 ALRSAREQAHA
+480 EQAVKA
-491 ALGQWTGE
+491 ARATAQEALAQWTQA
-499 HGALLAEAGADRLAE
+499 HGPLLSEGTVDRLAE
-514 ALELIGE
+514 ALDRTGE
-521 TEAVALA
+521 NVTGEGEAATLPDTYTEAVA
-528 DVFTEATTPAVQ
+528 PAVQ
-540 ELRDTL
+540 ELRDAL
-546 ASLRAQRTDVE
+546 AALRGRRTDLE
-557 RRHAE
+557 RRRAE

-579 PARGRTAERSE
+579 AARGRTAD
-590 MGVPPAEGW
+590 
-599 GRAPSDG
+599 RAQEAG
-606 VPLWRLVDFD
+606 LPLWQLVDFA
-616 DELTDHQRACLEAA
+616 EHLTEQQQSGLEAA
-630 LEASGLLDALVAAED
+630 LEASGLLDALVTAED
-645 TPVAA
+645 TPVPA
-650 GHSEAYLRA
+650 GHSDGYLHART
-659 GAPVSGPS
+659 PVDGPS
-667 LADLLRPENPDNLGD
+667 LADLLRPEDGTPI
-682 PENPGA
+682 P
-688 PEREAAI
+688 
-695 SAARITAVLRAVAVT
+695 AARVTAVLRSVAVT
-710 GDLDTGT
+710 SDPGSGT
-717 PQISPDGR
+717 AQITPDGR
-725 YAAGVLVG
+725 YVAGVVVG
-733 AHTKEHAEYV
+733 AHIKEHAEYV
-743 GATARARRRAAR
+743 GATARERRRAAR
-755 ISARETLLA
+755 IAACEALLA
-764 ELAAQTDE
+764 ELAAALDE
-772 LARAQTR
+772 LARSQAR
-779 TDVALE
+779 TDARLE

-793 LPRTTGITQAQREL
+793 LPRTTGITTALREL
-807 DKAAARL
+807 DKAVARL
-814 RATRD
+814 RATRE
-819 AADASQASYDESVAA
+819 AADAAQASYDEAVAA

-848 HAIEIER
+848 HGIASDR
-855 VDAVETATRSFET
+855 VDAVETATRAFET
-868 AVRELAARRREH
+868 AVRELAGRRREH
-880 ARQTEAA
+880 ARQSQAA
-887 QAAADRLTA
+887 EAAADRLTA

-903 ALDTE
+903 ALGAE
-908 RAARRRHTEEAAGL
+908 RAARRRHAEEAAGL
-922 QALQEAVGAETQEV
+922 DALQEAVGAEAQEV
-936 MRQVR
+936 MRQVQ
-941 EAEDGIDALVRE
+941 EAEDALDGAVRE
-953 AEAARTVQ
+953 AETATAAL
-961 HTAIAGTAAAE
+961 HSAIAATASAE

-979 EAGSVA
+979 EARSVA
-985 AAEEKDT
+985 ASEEKET
-992 ARGLRPYAVRELL
+992 ARGLAPYAARELL

-1014 AWPAQEADWAGEA
+1014 NWPAQEADWAGQE
-1027 LPPAVIAVHEA
+1027 LPAAAVSVHEA
-1038 ILSATRDLTPTETSL
+1038 IRAATRDLAPTENSV

-1074 GQDYRPEWDGSDG
+1074 GQDYRPEWDGTDG
-1087 IIVVRVADEEGPLPV
+1087 VIVVRVADEEGPLPV
-1102 ATFAQ
+1102 ASFAE
-1107 KISSHRRD
+1107 KIAEHRRD

-1120 SESEQR
+1120 SDSEQR

-1151 RRMNTDMRKRKMSS
+1151 RRMNTDMRERRMSS
-1165 GTTVGVSWLLADHL
+1165 GTTVGVSWLLADGL

-1184 AVCAL
+1184 AVCTL

-1194 ARLGPDGLARVRVH
+1194 ARLGPDGLARIRAH
-1208 FAAQIKTARARHRDQ
+1208 FAAQIKNARAHQRDL

-1229 AEVLDYRHWRQFE
+1229 AQVLDYRRWRQFA
-1242 FQLVQPGES
+1242 FQLVRPDRS
-1251 GKTEERLTRARHSRL
+1251 EERLTRARHSRL

-1282 AHAMLNSADP
+1282 AHAMLNSAHP

-1315 ISLAA
+1315 LSLAA

-1326 FMTGYDLWVAH
+1326 FMTGYDLWAAH
-1337 ASVSAAAH
+1337 ASVPAAAH
-1345 YDLAHTAVDHTVSAL
+1345 YDLAHSAIDHTVSAL
-1360 LLVWDG
+1360 LLLWDG
-1366 DRLLAD
+1366 EQLLAD
-1372 DTGDLTAA
+1372 DIGDLTEA

-1390 TPEEAAVVS
+1390 GPKEAAVAD